1 MSDDT
6 HQEAVNVRGTLP
18 WELTAKGT
26 PFHLPNRHWSLCNDL
41 ISMDG
46 DTPVSMV
53 PTIKNLLE
61 NDYRVMMYNGETDLN
76 WLVVFMM
83 MMMMMV
89 VGGYWHA

>member
-1 MSDDT
+1 
-6 HQEAVNVRGTLP
+6 
-18 WELTAKGT
+18 
-26 PFHLPNRHWSLCNDL
+26 
-41 ISMDG
+41 MDG
-46 DTPVSMV
+46 DTPGSMV